1 MKIGDLRNFQNKR
14 IKLVLKNGFLY
25 TCSIEYLTEDSVHI
39 IDKFNQKHIFDI
51 SAISE
56 VSENGGCGQ

>member
-1 MKIGDLRNFQNKR
+1 MKIEDLKQLKNKKVK
-14 IKLVLKNGFLY
+14 IVLKNGFFY
-25 TCSIEYLTEDSVHI
+25 TCEIEYLTEDSVHV

-56 VSENGGCGQ
+56 VGENGGDYK